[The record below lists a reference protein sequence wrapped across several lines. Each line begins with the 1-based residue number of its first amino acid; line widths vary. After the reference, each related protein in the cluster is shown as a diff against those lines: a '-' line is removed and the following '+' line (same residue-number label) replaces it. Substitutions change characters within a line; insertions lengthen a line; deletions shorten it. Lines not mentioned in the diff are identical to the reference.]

1 METDSF
7 FTPLE
12 MMFLHKSGS
21 TKDLREI
28 KERFPG
34 LSVQDHLWR
43 MSSAHVRF
51 PKQDND
57 GLTILFNFLTKEERK
72 RVLEGFSQ
80 FGGSLNKQPET
91 MFNELDIMKKFEAAI
106 KEMTGLNSLEN
117 EILHNTFYQ
126 KVVNTPQDNDV
137 QKVFH
142 MDTFFPAW
150 KFWYFPHDS
159 RGPGTGNFRYVRDSH
174 QYDDKKMN

>member
-7 FTPLE
+7 FTPQE

-43 MSSAHVRF
+43 MTSAHVRF
-51 PKQDND
+51 TKQDND

-80 FGGSLNKQPET
+80 FGGS
-91 MFNELDIMKKFEAAI
+91 
-106 KEMTGLNSLEN
+106 
-117 EILHNTFYQ
+117 
-126 KVVNTPQDNDV
+126 
-137 QKVFH
+137 
-142 MDTFFPAW
+142 
-150 KFWYFPHDS
+150 
-159 RGPGTGNFRYVRDSH
+159 
-174 QYDDKKMN
+174 